1 MASFSVW
8 LSAARP
14 RTLPLALAV
23 TGMGNLVAYPGPVF
37 DIRLAALS
45 LLTTLLLQI
54 LSNFANDYGDYR
66 NGADHAGRQGPSR
79 TVHSG
84 QISPLSMKRAI
95 LLTAVASLV
104 SGLCLLYGAFGDSP
118 GDGLPLLLVGL
129 LAIAAAYF
137 YTNGSRPYGY
147 QALGDVSVFLFFGLA
162 GVCGTAYL
170 HTRQWEWS
178 YLFPAASMG
187 LWSTAVLNINN
198 MRDTESDLGAG
209 KQTLPILL
217 GPFYARLYHSILVVG
232 GFLALY
238 FYAAVGSRAGLPF
251 SLPGIALILWSFS
264 GVLRETNPLRL
275 DSYLKPQA
283 LGTFLTVLGLWAAA
297 LC

>member
-1 MASFSVW
+1 MASASVW
-8 LSAARP
+8 LSASRP

-23 TGMGNLVAYPGPVF
+23 TGMGNLVAYSGPAF
-37 DIRLAALS
+37 DIRLAGLS
-45 LLTTLLLQI
+45 LLTTLLLQV

-84 QISPLSMKRAI
+84 QISPLAMKRAI

-104 SGLCLLYGAFGDSP
+104 SGLWLLFLAFGESP
-118 GDGLPLLLVGL
+118 AGGLPLLLVGL

-170 HTRQWEWS
+170 HTRQWEWAF
-178 YLFPAASMG
+178 LFPAVSMG

-198 MRDTESDLGAG
+198 MRDTESDSGAG
-209 KQTLPILL
+209 KQTIPILL
-217 GPFYARLYHSILVVG
+217 GPLYARLYHGFLVAG
-232 GFLALY
+232 GFLAL
-238 FYAAVGSRAGLPF
+238 FFFATVSFRGLLF
-251 SLPGIALILWSFS
+251 SLPGMALMGWSFA
-264 GVLRETNPLRL
+264 GVLRETHPPRL
-275 DSYLKPQA
+275 DPYLKPQA
-283 LGTFLTVLGLWAAA
+283 LGTFLIVLGLWAAA
-297 LC
+297 LF